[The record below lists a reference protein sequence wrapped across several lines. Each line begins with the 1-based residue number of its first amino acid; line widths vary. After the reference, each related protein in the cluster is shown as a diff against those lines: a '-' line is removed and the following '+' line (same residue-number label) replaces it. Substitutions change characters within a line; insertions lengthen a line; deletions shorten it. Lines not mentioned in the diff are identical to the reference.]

1 MKRFMLIL
9 FIGFELSY
17 YLLIVQ
23 TGLVEYLQSDL
34 FLIAPLPIGGIL
46 GSLLIYFTDLKT
58 DVKNENKIT
67 FFIVIQVIISFFYPN
82 LSFVMLFFLGL
93 SAGALAPL
101 MINELKKA
109 QVIDIG
115 LALGISY
122 SIGTSFFNYD
132 VADRTWIALTLSLL
146 VLIASRFLPTQKQ
159 EHLSKEHHSLLI
171 MLIWIFLDS
180 ALFETLSRE
189 IVMPI
194 WRLGLS
200 GEIIF
205 FHLLGIVLAL
215 YIKASHRHKEITTF
229 VLFAL
234 SYLLYFMQESTLLAA
249 FYPIVISYY
258 NVLILQTLLQ
268 KKLKTIGLYMVFI
281 AWIASGTGLVV
292 ALSNLTI
299 IMPVVIML
307 SFLSYTNK
315 ITHKEIQCLKY
326 QS

>member
-9 FIGFELSY
+9 FIGLELSY

-23 TGLVEYLQSDL
+23 TGLVEYLQSNL

-46 GSLLIYFTDLKT
+46 GSLLIYFTDLK
-58 DVKNENKIT
+58 NENKIT
-67 FFIVIQVIISFFYPN
+67 FFIVIQVMISFFYPN

-109 QVIDIG
+109 QLIDIG

-132 VADRTWIALTLSLL
+132 VVDRTWIALTLSIL
-146 VLIASRFLPTQKQ
+146 VLITSRFLPTKKQ
-159 EHLSKEHHSLLI
+159 DNLGKEHHSLLI
-171 MLIWIFLDS
+171 MLVWIFLDS

-189 IVMPI
+189 TIMPI

-205 FHLLGIVLAL
+205 FHLFGIVLAL
-215 YIKASHRHKEITTF
+215 YIKASPRNKEIIAF
-229 VLFAL
+229 ILFAI
-234 SYLLYFMQESTLLAA
+234 SYLLYFMGEPILLAA

-258 NVLILQTLLQ
+258 NVLILQTLVQ

-281 AWIASGTGLVV
+281 AWIASGAGLVV
-292 ALSNLTI
+292 ALSNFIML
-299 IMPVVIML
+299 MPVVIIL
-307 SFLSYTNK
+307 SFMSYINK